1 MNSLKV
7 PVNTWPEHPAG
18 EKKKAIFGR
27 YAASVRTYS
36 FKG

>member
-1 MNSLKV
+1 MNLLKV
-7 PVNTWPEHPAG
+7 PVNTWSEHQAG

-27 YAASVRTYS
+27 HATGVRTYS